1 MILSFELMVLGIVTM
16 IYLITLSSIGIKM
29 GLTYFKS
36 KNTVFIYAGISVFGT
51 ALPWSGPTV
60 YFLSLLFFDDVPPME
75 VYFLLMG
82 GFLPIAS
89 ITWMITILE
98 LFDVKPPKVK
108 YLKVFFIIFWLI
120 IEVIYLTLVFTD
132 TTLLG
137 NLEDNKLVINL
148 APFGQIFLLI
158 GLAQMLI
165 TTYMLGIYY
174 WRSDRKKIQ
183 VQGKIITFAL
193 CLFLIAVLLEIFMPT
208 ILMNIVARILV
219 MIYAFM
225 YYGGFMMPEWLER
238 LLIKENKE
246 VT

>member
-1 MILSFELMVLGIVTM
+1 MILSFELIVLGIVTL
-16 IYLITLSSIGIKM
+16 IYLITLSGIGIKM

-36 KNTVFIYAGISVFGT
+36 KNTVFIWAGISVFGT
-51 ALPWSGPTV
+51 ALPWSAPTV
-60 YFLSLLFFDDVPPME
+60 YFLSLVFFDDVPPME

-89 ITWMITILE
+89 ITWMITILT
-98 LFDVKPPKVK
+98 LFDVKPPRVN

-137 NLEDNKLVINL
+137 TLEDNRLVMNL
-148 APFGQIFLLI
+148 APVAQIFLLI
-158 GLAQMLI
+158 ALAQMLI

-174 WRSDRKKIQ
+174 WRSDRKKIK

-193 CLFLIAVLLEIFMPT
+193 CLFLVAGVLEVFIPT
-208 ILMNIVARILV
+208 VLMNIVARILV
-219 MIYAFM
+219 MVYAFV
-225 YYGGFMMPEWLER
+225 YYGGFMMPEWLEK
-238 LLIKENKE
+238 LLIKESKDE
-246 VT
+246 T